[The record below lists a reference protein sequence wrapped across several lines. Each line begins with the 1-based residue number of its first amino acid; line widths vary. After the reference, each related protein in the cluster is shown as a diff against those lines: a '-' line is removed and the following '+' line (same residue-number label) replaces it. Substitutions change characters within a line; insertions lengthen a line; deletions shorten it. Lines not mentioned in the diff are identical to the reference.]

1 MCTHTLWNELDRGA
15 EALRREAAV
24 PPDAERA
31 FPSVEGH
38 DPAQDLE
45 AVLAGPHHAGPEEI
59 GRLLRLGE
67 IHDRL
72 VAVLL
77 ELALTE
83 RGHRPG
89 CLGLRHTRSATPLGA
104 IRPPHA
110 LWRRG
115 PRSVQEPV
123 RLELGRDLL
132 DGLLDVRGLARA
144 GAHDLAAAEH
154 EQDDLRLVDAIH
166 EAGELL
172 RLVLDGTEPEG
183 DRDRVQVDLGAEV
196 RRGHDVLHLDL
207 RILRDRDA
215 GGLDLLRDQFDRH
228 LDVLE
233 ALRARAHDLPAAEQ
247 QDRGLRIL
255 DPVDEPG
262 ELLRLVLGAAE
273 GEGDRLEVE
282 LVPEGSRRDDVL
294 DPELG
299 HLGHPLGRDR
309 GYRHRWRHLHAT
321 GALYTS
327 VRPEPARKTERTL
340 PETAGPRNRET
351 LPTPHVSMR
360 STRPFASTPR
370 SKRRKAWV
378 SAPLSAI
385 TSPPRYAVPV
395 SQSLTTR
402 STRYRGFCR
411 TAMNSAIFAA
421 AHESLKVPWKT
432 ARRRCAMIAILF
444 ATSFRKERLWLTTRS
459 MPGYVFRAAATI
471 SWLSMSRWF
480 VGSSR
485 TRRS

>member
-15 EALRREAAV
+15 EALRREPAV

-115 PRSVQEPV
+115 PRSVQEPG
-123 RLELGRDLL
+123 RRQLGRDLL

-183 DRDRVQVDLGAEV
+183 DRDRVQV
-196 RRGHDVLHLDL
+196 
-207 RILRDRDA
+207 
-215 GGLDLLRDQFDRH
+215 
-228 LDVLE
+228 
-233 ALRARAHDLPAAEQ
+233 
-247 QDRGLRIL
+247 
-255 DPVDEPG
+255 
-262 ELLRLVLGAAE
+262 
-273 GEGDRLEVE
+273 
-282 LVPEGSRRDDVL
+282 VPEGSRRDDVL

-299 HLGHPLGRDR
+299 HGDTLWAGIADTGTGGGTCTQPVPYILPSAQNQPGRPNGLCLRRPGRGIARPCRPLTSRCAPRGRSPPPTV
-309 GYRHRWRHLHAT
+309 A
-321 GALYTS
+321 GAG
-327 VRPEPARKTERTL
+327 RP
-340 PETAGPRNRET
+340 G
-351 LPTPHVSMR
+351 
-360 STRPFASTPR
+360 
-370 SKRRKAWV
+370 
-378 SAPLSAI
+378 
-385 TSPPRYAVPV
+385 SPPRGA
-395 SQSLTTR
+395 QSRPRRGTPSR
-402 STRYRGFCR
+402 SP
-411 TAMNSAIFAA
+411 S
-421 AHESLKVPWKT
+421 P
-432 ARRRCAMIAILF
+432 
-444 ATSFRKERLWLTTRS
+444 
-459 MPGYVFRAAATI
+459 
-471 SWLSMSRWF
+471 
-480 VGSSR
+480 
-485 TRRS
+485 

>member
-15 EALRREAAV
+15 EALRREPAV

-154 EQDDLRLVDAIH
+154 EQDDLRLVDAVH
-166 EAGELL
+166 ESGELL
-172 RLVLDGTEPEG
+172 RLVLDGTEPQG
-183 DRDRVQVDLGAEV
+183 DRDRVEVDLGAEV
-196 RRGHDVLHLDL
+196 RRGDDVLDLDL
-207 RILRDRDA
+207 RVFRDRDA
-215 GGLDLLRDQFDRH
+215 RGLDLLRDQLDRH

-247 QDRGLRIL
+247 QDGGLRIL
-255 DPVDEPG
+255 DPVDQAG

-299 HLGHPLGRDR
+299 HGKPLRPAVTNRR
-309 GYRHRWRHLHAT
+309 GYRHPHAS
-321 GALYTS
+321 GGLYAS
-327 VRPEPARKTERTL
+327 VRPGPLENDRTDL
-340 PETAGPRNRET
+340 FRGCQVAGLRD
-351 LPTPHVSMR
+351 
-360 STRPFASTPR
+360 
-370 SKRRKAWV
+370 
-378 SAPLSAI
+378 SAGSG
-385 TSPPRYAVPV
+385 TS
-395 SQSLTTR
+395 
-402 STRYRGFCR
+402 
-411 TAMNSAIFAA
+411 
-421 AHESLKVPWKT
+421 
-432 ARRRCAMIAILF
+432 RCAPRGQVCPSPFPEDLDMVHGGAGRRFMHDAMGRAEASASLGQTRNGAREF
-444 ATSFRKERLWLTTRS
+444 FRLAPWFYFHTPGCIRSS
-459 MPGYVFRAAATI
+459 MPKRPVWKA
-471 SWLSMSRWF
+471 
-480 VGSSR
+480 
-485 TRRS
+485 